1 MKLKRDRFLSLDVIR
16 GICIILM
23 ILDHFVLMVIKF
35 NTILSCDNLFW
46 INLIAFCRNVINNGA
61 RKVVRYIVVSCF
73 FIVSGISCSLSKSNF
88 RRGIKLAIYAIA
100 INIITYTIYWLFKF
114 DIRVEFGVIHFYAA
128 SVLIWSIFEKLQK
141 FAVRISFYLVLLF
154 TSVLIFAIKPTLST
168 SNILLPIGIPE
179 KGYIYQFDYFPLF
192 PWISIFL
199 IGGLI
204 GENYFKTKEAKHRRV
219 LTRLLS
225 PLLYVGQHGL
235 GIYIIHLPLLIILIT
250 IFYFI

>member
-1 MKLKRDRFLSLDVIR
+1 MKLKRDRFLSLDIIR

-23 ILDHFVLMVIKF
+23 ILDHFVLMVLKF
-35 NTILSCDNLFW
+35 NIVMSGNNSFW
-46 INLIAFCRNVINNGA
+46 LGLVNVCRSVINNGV
-61 RKVVRYIVVSCF
+61 RKAFRYIVVSCF

-88 RRGIKLAIYAIA
+88 KRGVKLAICAIA
-100 INIITYTIYWLFKF
+100 INIITYSVYWLFKF

-141 FAVRISFYLVLLF
+141 FSVRMIIYLILLIA
-154 TSVLIFAIKPTLST
+154 SVLIFSIKPTLSR
-168 SNILLPIGIPE
+168 SNVLLPIGIPKE
-179 KGYIYQFDYFPLF
+179 GYIYQFDYFPLF

-204 GENYFKTKEAKHRRV
+204 GENYFKTKEAKHRLV
-219 LTRLLS
+219 LTRLFA
-225 PLLYVGQHGL
+225 PLLFVGQHGL